1 MKNLILI
8 AILYA
13 LVGIVTF
20 GHCAANTVI
29 TRTHDGKEHPFEI
42 ENRVGGGL
50 FAGFFW
56 PLYWS
61 WEYFETS
68 AEKG

>member
-1 MKNLILI
+1 MKSLILA

-13 LVGIVTF
+13 LVGIITF

-29 TRTHDGKEHPFEI
+29 PRTHDGKTTPFET

-61 WEYFETS
+61 WEAFEKEVES
-68 AEKG
+68 P